1 MTQPATIDDVL
12 SLYDQFG
19 DQTYGEDVTQT
30 AHALQCAALAMREQA
45 AEALVAAA
53 LLHDI
58 GHLVHLDESGRD
70 ADSDQVDDEH
80 EAIGA
85 RVLAPIFGPDV
96 AGPIALHV
104 TAKRYRCA
112 VEPSYLAGL
121 SPASVRSLALQGGPL
136 TPNGCA
142 TFTAHPT
149 ADASIQ
155 LRGWDD
161 AGKVDGLDVVTMTDY
176 RDLLQRL
183 TR

>member
-1 MTQPATIDDVL
+1 MTLPATVDDVL
-12 SLYDQFG
+12 SLYDRFG

-30 AHALQCAALAMREQA
+30 AHALQCAALAVQERA
-45 AEALVAAA
+45 PDALVAAA

-70 ADSDQVDDEH
+70 ADAEQIDDEH

-85 RVLAPIFGPDV
+85 RVLAPLFGSDV

-112 VEPSYLAGL
+112 VEPNYFAGL
-121 SPASVRSLALQGGPL
+121 SAASVRSLALQGGPL
-136 TPNGCA
+136 TTEACA
-142 TFTAHPT
+142 IFATHP
-149 ADASIQ
+149 AAAAAIQ

-161 AGKVDGLDVVTMTDY
+161 TGKVDGLDVGTMVDY
-176 RDLLQRL
+176 RDLLEGVSR
-183 TR
+183 

>member
-1 MTQPATIDDVL
+1 MTQPATVDDVL

-19 DQTYGEDVTQT
+19 NQRYGEDVTQT
-30 AHALQCAALAMREQA
+30 AHALQCAALAVTERA
-45 AEALVAAA
+45 ADALVAAA

-70 ADSDQVDDEH
+70 ADADQIDDEH

-96 AGPIALHV
+96 AGPVALHV

-112 VEPSYLAGL
+112 VEADYFAGL

-136 TPNGCA
+136 TTDVCVIFA
-142 TFTAHPT
+142 AHPA
-149 ADASIQ
+149 ADAAIA

-161 AGKVDGLDVVTMTDY
+161 VGKVDGLHVGTMTDY